1 MTVCVTVPRQV
12 TRVWGDR
19 AEVLVD
25 GRPREVVCAGLPGL
39 QPGDYV
45 LLHADAAI
53 ERLTAEEAQQTLEF
67 LAAMEALLD
76 DPAAVDRLLESRP
89 AGGNEGVA

>member
-1 MTVCVTVPRQV
+1 MCVTIPREV
-12 TRVWGDR
+12 TRVWDDR

-39 QPGDYV
+39 RPGDYV

-53 ERLTAEEAQQTLEF
+53 ERLSAAEARETLDF
-67 LAAMEALLD
+67 LATMEAILD
-76 DPAAVDRLLESRP
+76 DPDATDDLLATVP
-89 AGGNEGVA
+89 PAPAAGGGA

>member
-1 MTVCVTVPRQV
+1 MCVTVPRQV
-12 TRVWGDR
+12 IRVWDDR

-25 GRPREVVCAGLPGL
+25 GRAREVVRAGLTGL
-39 QPGDYV
+39 QVGDYV

-53 ERLTAEEAQQTLEF
+53 QRMTAAEAQETLDF

-76 DPAAVDRLLESRP
+76 DPDGADRLLTP
-89 AGGNEGVA
+89 APANSPPGPGK

>member
-1 MTVCVTVPRQV
+1 M
-12 TRVWGDR
+12 RVWDDR

-25 GRPREVVCAGLPGL
+25 GRPREVTCAGLAGL

-53 ERLTAEEAQQTLEF
+53 ERLTAAEARETLAF
-67 LAAMEALLD
+67 LAALEATLD
-76 DPAAVDRLLESRP
+76 DPGALDDLLAFLPAARV
-89 AGGNEGVA
+89 GEG

>member
-1 MTVCVTVPRQV
+1 MCVTIPREV
-12 TRVWGDR
+12 VRVWDDR

-25 GRPREVVCAGLPGL
+25 GRPREVVCAGLVGL

-53 ERLTAEEAQQTLEF
+53 ERLTVAEAQETLAF
-67 LAAMEALLD
+67 LAAMEAMFENPDAVDELLAFV
-76 DPAAVDRLLESRP
+76 PAARM
-89 AGGNEGVA
+89 GEG

>member
-1 MTVCVTVPRQV
+1 MCVTVPRQV
-12 TRVWGDR
+12 TRVWDDR

-25 GRPREVVCAGLPGL
+25 GRAREVVCAGLTGLRPGE
-39 QPGDYV
+39 YV

-53 ERLTAEEAQQTLEF
+53 QRLTAAEAQETLDF

-76 DPAAVDRLLESRP
+76 DPDAVDRLLTPTSATADRG
-89 AGGNEGVA
+89 AGS